1 MNGRIMWRIAP
12 LFMAVVMAAS
22 VAVAGETKVGALEI
36 EDAWARPSAGRT
48 GAAYMKIENDGST
61 LDRLVAAES
70 PRAKKVELHISMM
83 KDNIMRMRQVKA
95 IDVPAN
101 GKAELRPGG
110 LHVMLMGLTSPLVA
124 GDRFPLT
131 LVFEHA
137 GRTTLDI
144 EVKPMGAGGHKKNA
158 GGHKMH
164 K

>member
-48 GAAYMKIENDGST
+48 GAAYMKIENKGAT
-61 LDRLVAAES
+61 PDRLVAVET
-70 PRAKKVELHISMM
+70 PRAKRAELHISVM
-83 KDNIMRMRQVKA
+83 KDDVMRMRQVKG
-95 IDVPAN
+95 IDVPSGGEAV
-101 GKAELRPGG
+101 LRPGG
-110 LHVMLMGLTSPLVA
+110 LHVMLMGLAKPLVA
-124 GDRFPLT
+124 GEHFPLT

-144 EVKPMGAGGHKKNA
+144 EVRPMGAGGHKSQS
-158 GGHKMH
+158 GGHKSH
-164 K
+164 N